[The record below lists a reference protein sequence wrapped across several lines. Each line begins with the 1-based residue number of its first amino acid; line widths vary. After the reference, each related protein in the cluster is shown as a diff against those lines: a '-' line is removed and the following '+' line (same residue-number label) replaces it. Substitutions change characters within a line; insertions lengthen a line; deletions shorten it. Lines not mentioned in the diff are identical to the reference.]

1 MAVSLGKRKRSG
13 ATTRAGRESPNDSES
28 DERIQDI
35 FRKAF
40 EAKFKPLP
48 AADRSKPEAAKKPED
63 ADEECESDWSGFS
76 EADESIPVIEHAD
89 AIVHASQGDRHEAK
103 AFTV

>member
-13 ATTRAGRESPNDSES
+13 AITKASHESPNDSEG

-48 AADRSKPEAAKKPED
+48 AAERPEPEAAEEPED

-76 EADESIPVIEHAD
+76 EAEESVPVIEHTEAV
-89 AIVHASQGDRHEAK
+89 VHASRENWHEAK